1 MLFDDDQ
8 EGNPCRSTSDSGA
21 LTTESRDCSPRECL
35 ARSVSRTSLRLIP
48 PCSDPSLLIGR
59 QVPTSHG
66 KYVDLLALD
75 GDGAIHV
82 LELKRDR
89 TPRDVVAQTLDY
101 GSWVQNLSHEDVL
114 GIYAKYAPDKALEVA
129 FEGVFDVP
137 VPEELNTG
145 HFLTVV
151 AGDLDPE
158 SERIV
163 NYLAGV
169 YGVPINAVFFRYFSD
184 GDREYVA
191 RTWLRDQQQEAGHRT
206 DKKEQ
211 WNGKDWYFN
220 FGESPE
226 RAWEDARNH
235 GFVSAGGGHWYSDSL
250 PSIRDGARIWVYIPT
265 FGYVGVGTVTG
276 APQRFTESQFAQIPD
291 LNGTYVYATGE
302 DEWVLPVEWIKTVPK
317 TQAVRHKGMVAYRNT
332 AVRLR
337 NSFTLE
343 ILHRAFTG
351 VED

>member
-1 MLFDDDQ
+1 M
-8 EGNPCRSTSDSGA
+8 
-21 LTTESRDCSPRECL
+21 
-35 ARSVSRTSLRLIP
+35 
-48 PCSDPSLLIGR
+48 
-59 QVPTSHG
+59 
-66 KYVDLLALD
+66 
-75 GDGAIHV
+75 
-82 LELKRDR
+82 
-89 TPRDVVAQTLDY
+89 
-101 GSWVQNLSHEDVL
+101 
-114 GIYAKYAPDKALEVA
+114 
-129 FEGVFDVP
+129 FDVP
-137 VPEELNTG
+137 VPEELKTG

-191 RTWLRDQQQEAGHRT
+191 RTWLRDQQLEPGPIR

-211 WNGKDWYFN
+211 WNGTDWYFN

-226 RAWEDARNH
+226 RDWEDARNH
-235 GFVSAGGGHWYSDSL
+235 GFVSAGGGNVYSHPLRSVRED
-250 PSIRDGARIWVYIPT
+250 ARIWVYIPT
-265 FGYVGVGTVTG
+265 LGYVGVGTVNG
-276 APQRFTESQFAQIPD
+276 EPQHFTESQFAQIPD
-291 LNGTYVYATGE
+291 LNGTYVYANGE

-317 TQAVRHKGMVAYRNT
+317 AQAVRRKGMVAYRNT

-343 ILHRAFTG
+343 ILHGAFTG